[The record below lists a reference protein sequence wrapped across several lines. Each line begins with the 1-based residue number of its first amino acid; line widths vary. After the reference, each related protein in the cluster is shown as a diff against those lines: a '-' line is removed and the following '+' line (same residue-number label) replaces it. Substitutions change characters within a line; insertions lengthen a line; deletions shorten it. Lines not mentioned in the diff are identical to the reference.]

1 MQIVQIITNN
11 ILFIFNGLI
20 ITETAMAIMVVFILL
35 VLKKNKN
42 ANFFLA
48 FFILTYSVSF
58 LPFFFY
64 KNDLLIP
71 TYLLSLIILPAN
83 SLIGVFLYYYTL
95 FMTVRIEKLNKKD
108 VVHFLFFLFF
118 IVFMMVNYFFNKNS
132 YDIIDQ
138 RHIVAPA
145 MILVMIGCGIV
156 ISIIYTILS
165 YIKIKKYSKDIKN
178 YTSDI
183 ESIDMSWIN
192 KIIYYSILSTF
203 VFIICFS
210 ITVGKVS
217 SLYIVSIDIVV
228 FIIMLFILAFYIINQ
243 PEVSKEN
250 REMYSILSNL
260 KIKHKN
266 TSAKRYEKVNLDIH
280 TQERYLK
287 LLKEYM
293 EKNKP
298 YLNERITIKDLSEG
312 LKLPY
317 YQLSVVINN
326 LLNKNFYDFIN
337 EYRIREVL
345 SVLNESKNESVNI
358 LTIAFKCGFNSKSTF
373 NRVFKNKM
381 GTTPSMYKNGCK

>member
-287 LLKEYM
+287 LLNEYM

-373 NRVFKNKM
+373 NRVFKKKM
-381 GTTPSMYKNGCK
+381 GTTPSMYKNTGE